1 MVESQESVK
10 RADAMATITLHD
22 VPEEVVSRLERCARD
37 HCRNLN
43 SEMVTCL
50 TRQSTVDASLDDWLG
65 EVDALRSQLMG
76 EPIPIEELVG
86 ATGRDLH

>member
-1 MVESQESVK
+1 
-10 RADAMATITLHD
+10 MATITLHD
-22 VPEEVVSRLERCARD
+22 VPEEVVSGFERCARD